1 MVAAP
6 STTTPP
12 LSDWGDGLLLD
23 FLNLADGWDPAAGAS
38 LRDGEGVAG
47 RWQDDCRAFDLLLKM
62 ENSTRNC
69 GVFPEIRAT
78 WRWCQFLRRV
88 E

>member
-23 FLNLADGWDPAAGAS
+23 FLNLADGWDPLAEVS
-38 LRDGEGVAG
+38 LVFQDGEGVVE
-47 RWQDDCRAFDLLLKM
+47 RWQDDC
-62 ENSTRNC
+62 
-69 GVFPEIRAT
+69 
-78 WRWCQFLRRV
+78 
-88 E
+88 